1 MEKKHRFIKYKNSFD
16 RVNETKTTVESQVS
30 PKHCFST
37 SKILTKETDP
47 CELSV
52 NYTNDY
58 ADLYSSEILQASARN
73 SLIDLR
79 CEAQMYLDSSRRAAK
94 KKSKESFYDKNSQLA
109 QVIQIMHE
117 SMKTMKEKLETVDKK
132 YEKSENLNREL
143 KESVLDLKET
153 VKELKM
159 NKDCECVNKCVIV

>member
-1 MEKKHRFIKYKNSFD
+1 MEKKHRLLKYKKSFD
-16 RVNETKTTVESQVS
+16 RVNDTKTTVESQVS
-30 PKHCFST
+30 PKHCFSA

-58 ADLYSSEILQASARN
+58 ADLYSSEILQVSARN

-79 CEAQMYLDSSRRAAK
+79 CEAQMYLNSSRRAAYK
-94 KKSKESFYDKNSQLA
+94 NSKKSLFDQNSQLA

-117 SMKTMKEKLETVDKK
+117 SMRTMKDKLETVDKK
-132 YEKSENLNREL
+132 YEKSDNLNREL
-143 KESVLDLKET
+143 KESILDLKEK
-153 VKELKM
+153 VDELKM
-159 NKDCECVNKCVIV
+159 SKDCECVNKCVIV